1 MNKFY
6 KNSLNRINIVTFIFL
21 AAWSPIIIKLFYIQI
36 IDHKSATKKMIKNI
50 ASYVTVEGSR
60 GIIYDKNSI
69 SLSQNINKY
78 TVWVN
83 SNDKNLNKESI
94 NKIALELSKG
104 FSKDK
109 SYYLNKLKKK
119 SNYIVLEK
127 NISDKKKNILYKF
140 NLLYIFK

>member
-6 KNSLNRINIVTFIFL
+6 KNSQNRINIVTFIFL

-83 SNDKNLNKESI
+83 TNDKNLKKESI

-104 FSKDK
+104 FSKR
-109 SYYLNKLKKK
+109 
-119 SNYIVLEK
+119 
-127 NISDKKKNILYKF
+127 
-140 NLLYIFK
+140 